1 MMASPLRLEVFDDTD
16 NVDEPVSLTPSELEE
31 SRLAAF
37 EQGYT
42 AGWDDAAMAQTDE
55 VARLRADLGRNLQ
68 EMSFSYHEA
77 RGHTLRAL
85 EPLLHDM
92 VTKVLPA
99 VARETLGQMVLE
111 QLRPVAERLVET
123 PILVTANPVNREAI
137 EALVIGQAG
146 IPMRFA
152 GEATLGEGQV
162 YLRLGQTESRVDL
175 DGVTATIAAA
185 VAAFFQIEKEKEIVN
200 G

>member
-1 MMASPLRLEVFDDTD
+1 MAQPLRLEVFEDAEGAG
-16 NVDEPVSLTPSELEE
+16 EPVTMAPAELEE

-42 AGWDDAAMAQTDE
+42 AGWDDAVKAQTDE

-68 EMSFSYHEA
+68 DMSFSYHEA
-77 RGHTLRAL
+77 RTHTLRAL

-99 VARETLGQMVLE
+99 IARETLGQMVLE
-111 QLRPVAERLVET
+111 QLRPVADRLAET
-123 PILVTANPVNREAI
+123 PILVTANPLNREMI
-137 EALVIGQAG
+137 EAIVIGQSS
-146 IPMRFA
+146 IPMSFA
-152 GEATLGEGQV
+152 GEASLGEGQV
-162 YLRLGQTESRVDL
+162 YLRFGQTESRVDL
-175 DGVTATIAAA
+175 DGVIATIAAA